1 MSTVTLFIAL
11 VALGVVALVA
21 TLVSEHRTLPAA
33 REDEHLD
40 FGPSNPWAGKY
51 VGSHRR

>member
-1 MSTVTLFIAL
+1 MTFLIAL
-11 VALGVVALVA
+11 IALGTVALVA
-21 TLVSEHRTLPAA
+21 TLVSEYRTLPAA